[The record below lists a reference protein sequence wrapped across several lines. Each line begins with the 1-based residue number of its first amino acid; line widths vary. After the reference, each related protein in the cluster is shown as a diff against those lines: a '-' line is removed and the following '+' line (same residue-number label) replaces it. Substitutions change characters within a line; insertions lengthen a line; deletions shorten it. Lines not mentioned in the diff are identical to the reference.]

1 MSTEMR
7 REKEERAPREQIQVR
22 GGEEARKSE
31 LLMMMPFIVARKFGG
46 YKPDGFFFYSRPDS
60 RHDKFVT
67 VCGLVKLVLL
77 AYKPILTAIPV
88 NAI

>member
-31 LLMMMPFIVARKFGG
+31 LLMMMMPFIVARKFGG
-46 YKPDGFFFYSRPDS
+46 YKPDGVFFIIPDQTV
-60 RHDKFVT
+60 VT
-67 VCGLVKLVLL
+67 INLL
-77 AYKPILTAIPV
+77 PSV
-88 NAI
+88 V